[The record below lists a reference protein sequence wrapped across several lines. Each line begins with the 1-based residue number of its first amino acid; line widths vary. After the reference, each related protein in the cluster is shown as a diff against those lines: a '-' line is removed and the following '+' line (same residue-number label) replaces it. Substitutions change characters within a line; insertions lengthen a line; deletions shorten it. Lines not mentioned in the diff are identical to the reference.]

1 MKRADHLAFLHPHQL
16 ALGHGAGRRQ
26 TQRLP
31 IQTSLA
37 EKLTLAEYGDHRLLS
52 LLRRHDKFDLALSDV
67 KDCVRRIPL
76 RENYIILPVIRS
88 AFGRHLRSSKIAWG
102 QTCASSLTLPKHFPF
117 PSAAL
122 T

>member
-1 MKRADHLAFLHPHQL
+1 MNISAKAGSPKRADHLAFLHPHQL
-16 ALGHGAGRRQ
+16 AFGHGVGRRQ

-37 EKLTLAEYGDHRLLS
+37 EKPTLAEYGDHRLLS

-76 RENYIILPVIRS
+76 RENYIVLPVIRQ
-88 AFGRHLRSSKIAWG
+88 R
-102 QTCASSLTLPKHFPF
+102 
-117 PSAAL
+117 SAAIYGRQK
-122 T
+122 